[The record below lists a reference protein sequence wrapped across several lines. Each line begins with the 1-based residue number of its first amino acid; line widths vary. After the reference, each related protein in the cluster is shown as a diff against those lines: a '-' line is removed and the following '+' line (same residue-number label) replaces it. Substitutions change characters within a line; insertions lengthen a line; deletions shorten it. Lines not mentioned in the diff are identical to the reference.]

1 MSNETLKIGI
11 GGHVVSIDPATGTEL
26 WRTRLKGSDFVTVH
40 DAGQY
45 VYGGTSGVLFCLDA
59 STGRMLWKNELKGLG
74 TGLITFVSGDG
85 AAGAAVVTQRR
96 QTAAATVA
104 ATSGS

>member
-1 MSNETLKIGI
+1 MSNEAFKIGI
-11 GGHVVSIDPATGTEL
+11 GGHVVSIDPATGVEL
-26 WRTRLKGSDFVTVH
+26 WRTKLKGGDFVTVH

-45 VYGGTSGVLFCLDA
+45 VYGGTSGVLFCLEA

-85 AAGAAVVTQRR
+85 AAGAAVVIKRR
-96 QTAAATVA
+96 QAAAA
-104 ATSGS
+104 AAAASGS

>member
-1 MSNETLKIGI
+1 MSSETIKIGI
-11 GGHVVSIDPATGTEL
+11 GGHVVSIDRATGVEL
-26 WRTRLKGSDFVTVH
+26 WRTKLKGSDFVTVY

-45 VYGGTSGVLFCLDA
+45 VYGGTSGVLFCLEA
-59 STGRMLWKNELKGLG
+59 STGRILWKNELKGLG

-85 AAGAAVVTQRR
+85 AAGAAVEKQRR
-96 QTAAATVA
+96 QAAATVA